1 VDRSTGQL
9 RGAGQHDRAKLVED
23 ALHDAHL
30 VRLKVGQQALQLR
43 RRAQV
48 PHVLAHDRRVR
59 KARECHVELGR
70 AGAELLEQ
78 RGRRRDVGEQPRRL
92 EGQAA
97 HRVVSWRAVEQLEG
111 RKLDRASADRQ
122 AGRRA
127 PQAWDALRTRHRLVL
142 RLDERGLYRL
152 DAVVHLEDELIAAFG
167 RRATVVEVP
176 VVVAVELLDAAGL
189 NSVAEELQ
197 REGGGLR
204 VARHRLLEL
213 AQRFLFHQRRK
224 NKCMQVPMLCP
235 TPLAGKRPNHP
246 SFFLKY
252 EAGFDTSKPKLITVP
267 RREVYANRKHKQE
280 LSPEAL
286 ALAKSRAKA
295 EVKARGTTAPKDT
308 APKPESPEYMS
319 LLYLDAERALPSLH
333 DLGGD
338 ITKALPDVEPIVA
351 PLKGEARA
359 CFKTVDKYAG
369 DARRLT
375 DLARMTEVFDT
386 ARGARGAALPC
397 QAQRLR
403 DRADEEPADARL
415 RRQRD
420 GRLPPLLLNVEIV
433 GSKHIVELQITLTPL
448 LAVKAGGG
456 HAAYQIARVHGFF
469 EEDVYHYEGSL
480 SAAVLGK
487 LRCGIL
493 RELVCNGTSVGLAK
507 HFDSLL
513 AALRAPSCQL
523 QLSCGSL
530 C

>member
-1 VDRSTGQL
+1 MGGRVGGQLGTRQSLATQAQARGARACAFAWPHVLVVDVGVDRSTGQL

-127 PQAWDALRTRHRLVL
+127 PQARDALRTRHRLVL

-213 AQRFLFHQRRK
+213 AQRFLFHEDGQTSACK
-224 NKCMQVPMLCP
+224 FCI
-235 TPLAGKRPNHP
+235 KR
-246 SFFLKY
+246 
-252 EAGFDTSKPKLITVP
+252 
-267 RREVYANRKHKQE
+267 NR
-280 LSPEAL
+280 
-286 ALAKSRAKA
+286 
-295 EVKARGTTAPKDT
+295 G
-308 APKPESPEYMS
+308 
-319 LLYLDAERALPSLH
+319 
-333 DLGGD
+333 
-338 ITKALPDVEPIVA
+338 
-351 PLKGEARA
+351 
-359 CFKTVDKYAG
+359 
-369 DARRLT
+369 
-375 DLARMTEVFDT
+375 
-386 ARGARGAALPC
+386 LPC
-397 QAQRLR
+397 PLR
-403 DRADEEPADARL
+403 GDRT
-415 RRQRD
+415 Q
-420 GRLPPLLLNVEIV
+420 
-433 GSKHIVELQITLTPL
+433 K
-448 LAVKAGGG
+448 
-456 HAAYQIARVHGFF
+456 
-469 EEDVYHYEGSL
+469 
-480 SAAVLGK
+480 
-487 LRCGIL
+487 
-493 RELVCNGTSVGLAK
+493 
-507 HFDSLL
+507 
-513 AALRAPSCQL
+513 
-523 QLSCGSL
+523 
-530 C
+530 